1 MMNNNNNGSGNP
13 AGNQN
18 FNIEKYLLSGTK
30 SAKDYILLFR
40 NNLKNIVIISLL
52 ILIIAAAYAILAKN
66 IYTSAASI
74 RITNPYKNV
83 LEDGRQ
89 NTDNAFLDRYI
100 VSEIGVIGNY
110 ATRKKI
116 AQALIDSFEVSKH
129 KDMLPLI
136 SAQKGSSSH
145 KSVNQI
151 AGMLGGIISVEQ
163 NQGTDVVFI
172 SAESRSAFETALIAN
187 CAALEYQKINTAV
200 SREKLTNLRKF
211 LDDQAQEKLAEL
223 RSIED
228 SLMRFQEKG
237 GIISFDVQSTN
248 IIGQLSNLD
257 AQKEAIKI
265 QLSTSNEVLK
275 QYKFF
280 LKKQDPQLVEY
291 LEGQTSQAY
300 INALQQ
306 QLAELQV
313 NRDIAMSIKSS
324 DVDVSSKVKEYDTR
338 IADIKQK
345 LNSTISTIKAEAY
358 SGNPDQV
365 RDLAQRLIEEEIK
378 NSSLSVQLDQLE
390 KATGKYEGNLRRLP
404 KASTVLSQYQRE
416 RESLQQTYL
425 LLNERYQE
433 AMINEASESGNVVI
447 LNPAVIPDSP
457 SKPNRLL
464 ILLIGLILGPIIAF
478 ALILIKDHFDDTV
491 KTPDD
496 IEKEEIKFLTWIP
509 HLKSNV
515 KDNGFSPGLVV
526 LDENDSPVSE
536 SFRVI
541 KARIQQSSV
550 DPDLSKIILVT
561 SPAEGEGKSFVSANL
576 AGSFALSNK
585 KTLLID
591 CDLRRPTIHTKMGV
605 DKKPGLVDY
614 LSRKVALETIIR
626 SKTNTLSFITAGT
639 NLSNPAELLESK
651 AMKNFLQEVKD
662 IFDVVIIDS
671 APIVAV
677 IDSEI
682 LAKLVDGTILVISAD
697 KTENRLMK
705 DAVDLI
711 KRDKATFLGTVL
723 NNFKY
728 KSGYGY
734 YYKYYYNY
742 SNSSDH
748 KSKKSYKLKS

>member
-1 MMNNNNNGSGNP
+1 MNNNNNGSGNP
-13 AGNQN
+13 VGNKN
-18 FNIEKYLLSGTK
+18 FNIEKYLLTGTK

-40 NNLKNIVIISLL
+40 NNVKYIAYISLFIVII
-52 ILIIAAAYAILAKN
+52 AATYALLAKN
-66 IYTSAASI
+66 IFTSTTSI

-89 NTDNAFLDRYI
+89 NTDNAYLDRYI

-116 AQALIDSFEVSKH
+116 AQALVDSFEVSKH

-145 KSVNQI
+145 KPVEQI

-248 IIGQLSNLD
+248 IIGQLSNLH

-306 QLAELQV
+306 HLAELQV
-313 NRDIAMSIKSS
+313 NRDIAMSIKST

-338 IADIKQK
+338 IAEIKQK
-345 LNSTISTIKAEAY
+345 LNSTISNIKAEAY

-365 RDLAQRLIEEEIK
+365 KDLAQRLIEEEIR
-378 NSSLSVQLDQLE
+378 NSSLAVQLDQLE

-433 AMINEASESGNVVI
+433 AMIKEASESGNVVI

-457 SKPNRLL
+457 STPNRLL
-464 ILLIGLILGPIIAF
+464 ILLIGLILGPIMAF

-509 HLKSNV
+509 HLKSSN
-515 KDNGFSPGLVV
+515 KGTEYNPGLVV
-526 LDENDSPVSE
+526 LDENDTPVSE

-541 KARIQQSSV
+541 KARIQQSN
-550 DPDLSKIILVT
+550 PDSELSKVILVT
-561 SPAEGEGKSFVSANL
+561 SPAEAEGKSFVASNL
-576 AGSFALSNK
+576 SGAFAQSNK

-614 LSRKVALETIIR
+614 LTRKVSLESILRT
-626 SKTNTLSFITAGT
+626 KTNTLSFITAGT
-639 NLSNPAELLESK
+639 NISNPAEILESK
-651 AMKNFLQEVKD
+651 AMRNFLQEVRDLFD
-662 IFDVVIIDS
+662 IVILDS
-671 APIVAV
+671 PPIIAV
-677 IDSEI
+677 IDAEI
-682 LAKLVDGTILVISAD
+682 LAKHVDGTILVICAD
-697 KTENRLMK
+697 KTENRLMT
-705 DAVDLI
+705 DSVDLF
-711 KRDKATFLGTVL
+711 KRSKITFYGTVF

-742 SNSSDH
+742 SNSTDH
-748 KSKKSYKLKS
+748 KRKKSF